1 MKIIAL
7 VFGYK
12 IIEETVSNI
21 GLDPKGGAQ
30 LAKEREE
37 VKEAVKKCR
46 DCQTLFAIQAE
57 HVQWYVKKGL
67 FLPARCSKCL
77 DKRKRKRRVPDKK
90 SGESPESFDP
100 TPQMTSVTFEADMLQ
115 LLQDAAETFE
125 TEHKTLAGRPVNDLT
140 TFEDLDRLFT
150 AGAELI
156 MSLKLNCFLCAD
168 EEEEEVE
175 VEVEQAEKEDTQPDS
190 RTLVERLRSA
200 GLKVEESSPHE
211 TEDPAT
217 AEAEVAAGP

>member
-1 MKIIAL
+1 M
-7 VFGYK
+7 
-12 IIEETVSNI
+12 
-21 GLDPKGGAQ
+21 
-30 LAKEREE
+30 AKEKVE

-57 HVQWYVKKGL
+57 HVQWYVNKGL

-77 DKRKRKRRVPDKK
+77 DKRKRKKRAPDKK
-90 SGESPESFDP
+90 PGESPESFDP
-100 TPQMTSVTFEADMLQ
+100 TPQMTSVSFDADLLQ

-125 TEHKTLAGRPVNDLT
+125 TEHKTLAGRPVKDLT

-156 MSLKLNCFLCAD
+156 MSLKLNFFLCAD
-168 EEEEEVE
+168 EEEETEVE
-175 VEVEQAEKEDTQPDS
+175 VEVEQAEKEDTPPDS
-190 RTLVERLRSA
+190 RTLAERLRSA

-211 TEDPAT
+211 TEEPAT
-217 AEAEVAAGP
+217 AEAEVEAGP